1 MVVVTKITEKEV
13 LEVVE
18 TLEIRVDAL
27 IQKCNQ
33 LNNEN
38 QSLKENNKELSDSQ
52 KLVLDKNNQDLT
64 KSQQSVLEKNNLA
77 KSKAETILER
87 LRNIEDSA

>member
-1 MVVVTKITEKEV
+1 MVIVSKITEKEV
-13 LEVVE
+13 LEIIE

-52 KLVLDKNNQDLT
+52 KLVLDKNNQ
-64 KSQQSVLEKNNLA
+64 A
-77 KSKAETILER
+77 KTKAETILER
-87 LRNIEDSA
+87 LRSIEDSA

>member
-1 MVVVTKITEKEV
+1 MRFYPYLTLRSGKIIVVVVSKITEKEV

-18 TLEIRVDAL
+18 TLEIRVGEL

-33 LNNEN
+33 LNIEN
-38 QSLKENNKELSDSQ
+38 QSLKENNQELS
-52 KLVLDKNNQDLT
+52 KI
-64 KSQQSVLEKNNLA
+64 QQSVLKKNNLA

-87 LRNIEDSA
+87 LRSIEDSA